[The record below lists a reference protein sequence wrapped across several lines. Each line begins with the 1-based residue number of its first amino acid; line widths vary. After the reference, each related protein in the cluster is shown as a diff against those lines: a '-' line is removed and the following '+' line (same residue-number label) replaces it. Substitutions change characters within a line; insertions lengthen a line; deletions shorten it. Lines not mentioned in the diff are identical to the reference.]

1 MVQYTL
7 MSEKTPIKTAS
18 KDILA
23 RAMAMEDITVE
34 HRADAPTAYF
44 DTKNR
49 VLCLP
54 VWKDMDS
61 ATYDMLVGHEVS
73 HALHTPA
80 EGWQEFIGQ
89 DGRKH
94 MFLNCVED
102 ARIERMIKAK
112 FPGLRKDFASAYNSL
127 HDQDLFEIAGKDISD
142 LPLID
147 RLNLEFKLG
156 LFGLVDV
163 PFSADEKP
171 YVTRM
176 AETVTFQE
184 VMTLADELYE
194 LQKDEDE
201 KNKPE
206 QVESGEGSPGAGE
219 DGEGQEGSDSSDA
232 SGEDESEDSGS
243 GTSGAGDEGDDES
256 EGASS
261 GEGDE
266 SGEDSGAGADEDT
279 DDGESAD
286 STEGDPSNGEGSD
299 ELSYDDYEN
308 NIDAAGST
316 QRAFERG
323 MEEMRDGNAKDHSY
337 RTLPKMV
344 LENCIVDWKTIT
356 QDMSD
361 YSTRRDERR
370 SEHYSQ
376 SLAENRME
384 LQKFLSKSRP
394 TVMHMVQ
401 QFQMKQAADADK
413 KTEIAKTGVL
423 DTTTMINYRWS
434 EDIFVKNEVCADG
447 KSHGMVMF
455 VDWSGS
461 MSGILKD
468 TVQQLLVL
476 VEFCRKAG
484 IPYDVYAFSS
494 NQFVKNPKGYDRYSK
509 EYSDLVEKIE
519 SRKQYTADRDD
530 ALRPHTFQ
538 LYHYLSSEMNAR
550 QYKTAL
556 QNFWWITE
564 ASCCYRS
571 GMPSHYSLGCTPL
584 NEAVLAAME
593 IVPEFQR
600 RNDVQIVNAV
610 FLSDGEGHGI
620 GIGGYYRDKSFLR
633 DHKTR
638 KTYECGNGVGAET
651 FCLIECLKDKTGCNT
666 ISIRLHDRKDIRNLR
681 YTYWSEDQQFAAAAT
696 QFRKENFVTI
706 DVQGYDEYFIVKGDL
721 KVEFDALDNLGD
733 NESFTKI
740 RNAFMKGNNSKK
752 SSRVIA
758 NRIVDIIAA

>member
-1 MVQYTL
+1 MT
-7 MSEKTPIKTAS
+7 KIRTAS

-34 HRADAPTAYF
+34 HRADAPSAYF

-54 VWKDMDS
+54 VWKDMDD
-61 ATYDMLVGHEVS
+61 AIYDMLVGHEVS

-80 EGWQEFIGQ
+80 EGWQEFVAQ

-102 ARIERMIKAK
+102 ARIERMIKDK
-112 FPGLRKDFASAYNSL
+112 FPGLRKDFASAYKSL
-127 HDQDLFEIAGKDISD
+127 HDQDLFEIAGKDISS

-163 PFSADEKP
+163 PFSADERQ

-176 AETVTFQE
+176 AEAVTFEE
-184 VMTLADELYE
+184 VMTLADDLYE
-194 LQKDEDE
+194 LQKQEDE

-206 QVESGEGSPGAGE
+206 QVESDEGSPGAGE
-219 DGEGQEGSDSSDA
+219 DGEGQEGSTSPDA
-232 SGEDESEDSGS
+232 DGEDESSGS
-243 GTSGAGDEGDDES
+243 GTSGAGDEGDDETD
-256 EGASS
+256 GASS

-266 SGEDSGAGADEDT
+266 SGEDSGASANDDT
-279 DDGESAD
+279 DDGESAE
-286 STEGDPSNGEGSD
+286 STEGENGQSGEGD
-299 ELSYDDYEN
+299 NELSYDDYEN

-323 MEEMRDGNAKDHSY
+323 MEEMRDENAESFAY
-337 RTLPKMV
+337 RTLPKMI
-344 LENCIVDWKTIT
+344 LENCVVGWETIT
-356 QDMSD
+356 EDMASSHARMTSD
-361 YSTRRDERR
+361 NR
-370 SEHYSQ
+370 SEYYTSQ
-376 SLAENRME
+376 IAENRKN
-384 LQKFLSKSRP
+384 LQQFQNKSRP

-413 KTEIAKTGVL
+413 KTSIAKTGVL
-423 DTTTMINYRWS
+423 DTTSMINYRWS
-434 EDIFVKNEVCADG
+434 EDIFVKNEVHADG

-461 MSGILKD
+461 MSGILQD
-468 TVQQLLVL
+468 TVEQLLVL

-494 NQFVKNPKGYDRYSK
+494 NEFVSNPKGYDRYSD
-509 EYSDLVEKIE
+509 EYREMLEKLE
-519 SRKQYTADRDD
+519 ERKQYTADREDS
-530 ALRPHTFQ
+530 LRPHSFQ
-538 LYHYLSSEMNAR
+538 LYHYLSSDMNAR

-556 QNFWWITE
+556 QNFWYISE
-564 ASCCYRS
+564 AATQYRS
-571 GMPSHYSLGCTPL
+571 GIPSHYQLGCTPL
-584 NEAVLAAME
+584 NEAVLCAME
-593 IVPEFQR
+593 IVPEFQQ
-600 RNDVQIVNAV
+600 RNGTQIVNTV

-620 GIGGYYRDKSFLR
+620 GIRTGWRSDRGVLR

-638 KTYECGNGVGAET
+638 RTYACGNQQGAET
-651 FCLIECLKDKTGCNT
+651 FCLIECLKDKTGCNA
-666 ISIRLHDRKDIRNLR
+666 ISIRLHDSKHIKNLR
-681 YTYWSEDQQFAAAAT
+681 YTYWADDNNFEQACHQYK
-696 QFRKENFVTI
+696 KENFVTI
-706 DVQGYDEYFIVKGDL
+706 DVQGYDKYFIVKGDL
-721 KVEFDALDNLGD
+721 KVEFDALDNVGD
-733 NESFTKI
+733 DASYTRIK
-740 RNAFMKGNNSKK
+740 NAFMKGNTSKK

-758 NRIVDIIAA
+758 SQIVDIIAA

>member
-7 MSEKTPIKTAS
+7 MSQVKTTIRTAS

-54 VWKDMDS
+54 VWQDMDDS
-61 ATYDMLVGHEVS
+61 IYDMLVGHEVS

-80 EGWQEFIGQ
+80 EGWQEFVGQ

-112 FPGLRKDFASAYNSL
+112 FPGLRRDFSSAYKSL
-127 HDQDLFEIAGKDISD
+127 YDQDMFEIAGKDISTM
-142 LPLID
+142 PLID
-147 RLNLEFKLG
+147 RLNIEFKLG

-163 PFSADEKP
+163 PFSADEQQ

-176 AETVTFQE
+176 AEADTFEE

-194 LQKDEDE
+194 LQKQEDE
-201 KNKPE
+201 KNQPE
-206 QVESGEGSPGAGE
+206 QVEAGAGTPGAGE
-219 DGEGQEGSDSSDA
+219 DGEGQEGTSSPDA
-232 SGEDESEDSGS
+232 GGEDESEDSGS
-243 GTSGAGDEGDDES
+243 GASGTGEEGDEES
-256 EGASS
+256 DGASS

-266 SGEDSGAGADEDT
+266 SGEDSGASANDDT

-286 STEGDPSNGEGSD
+286 SEDGDSSNGDSSD

-308 NIDAAGST
+308 DIDAAGST

-323 MEEMRDGNAKDHSY
+323 MEEMRDEDATEHTY
-337 RTLPKMV
+337 RTLPKMI

-356 QDMSD
+356 DDM
-361 YSTRRDERR
+361 TA
-370 SEHYSQ
+370 HYARQ
-376 SLAENRME
+376 TDAVGYMGDLAENRKN
-384 LQKFLSKSRP
+384 LQAFLNKSRP

-423 DTTTMINYRWS
+423 DTTTMISYRWS
-434 EDIFVKNEVCADG
+434 EDIFVKNEVHADG

-461 MSGILKD
+461 MGGILQD
-468 TVQQLLVL
+468 TVEQLLVL

-494 NQFVKNPKGYDRYSK
+494 NQFTPNPKGYDRYSD
-509 EYSDLVEKIE
+509 EYRDLLDSLPE
-519 SRKQYTADRDD
+519 RAQYTADRDD
-530 ALRPHTFQ
+530 ALKPHHFQ
-538 LYHYLSSEMNAR
+538 LYHYLSSGMNAR

-564 ASCCYRS
+564 SACHYRRC
-571 GMPSHYSLGCTPL
+571 PSHYSLGCTPL
-584 NEAVLAAME
+584 NEAVLCAME

-600 RNDVQIVNAV
+600 RNGTQIVNTV

-620 GIGGYYRDKSFLR
+620 GISGYYSRDKGFLR
-633 DHKTR
+633 DQKTR
-638 KTYECGNGVGAET
+638 KTYECGRGQGAET
-651 FCLIECLKDKTGCNT
+651 YCLVECLKDKTGCNA
-666 ISIRLHDRKDIRNLR
+666 ISIRLHDRKDIKNLR
-681 YTYWSEDQQFAAAAT
+681 YTYWADDNQFAQAAN
-696 QFRKENFVTI
+696 QYKKDNFVTI
-706 DVQGYDEYFIVKGDL
+706 DVAGYDKYFIVKGDL
-721 KVEFDALDNLGD
+721 KVEFDALDNVD
-733 NESFTKI
+733 DDASFTVIK
-740 RNAFMKGNNSKK
+740 NAFMKGSTSKK

-758 NRIVDIIAA
+758 SQIVDIIAA

>member
-1 MVQYTL
+1 
-7 MSEKTPIKTAS
+7 
-18 KDILA
+18 
-23 RAMAMEDITVE
+23 
-34 HRADAPTAYF
+34 
-44 DTKNR
+44 
-49 VLCLP
+49 
-54 VWKDMDS
+54 
-61 ATYDMLVGHEVS
+61 MLVGHEVS

-80 EGWQEFIGQ
+80 EGWQKFVGE

-102 ARIERMIKAK
+102 ARIERMIKSK
-112 FPGLRKDFASAYNSL
+112 FPGLRKDFASAYKTL
-127 HDQDLFEIAGKDISD
+127 FEQDLFEIAGKDISS

-163 PFSADEKP
+163 PFSADEQQ

-176 AETVTFQE
+176 DEAETFEE
-184 VMTLADELYE
+184 VMTLADELYA
-194 LQKDEDE
+194 LQKQEDE

-206 QVESGEGSPGAGE
+206 QVESGEGSPGEGE
-219 DGEGQEGSDSSDA
+219 DGEGQEGTSSNA
-232 SGEDESEDSGS
+232 SGEDESEGSGS
-243 GTSGAGDEGDDES
+243 SGTGEEGDDES
-256 EGASS
+256 DGAGN

-266 SGEDSGAGADEDT
+266 SDEDSGASADDDT

-286 STEGDPSNGEGSD
+286 SEDSDSSNGGTPS
-299 ELSYDDYEN
+299 ELNYDDYEN

-323 MEEMRDGNAKDHSY
+323 LEDMRDSNASDFTY
-337 RTLPKMV
+337 RTLPTMNLKH
-344 LENCIVDWKTIT
+344 CIVDWKTIT
-356 QDMSD
+356 EDMSFSYANHSKND
-361 YSTRRDERR
+361 THNFDET
-370 SEHYSQ
+370 
-376 SLAENRME
+376 LTENRKN
-384 LQKFLSKSRP
+384 LQAFLNKSRP

-423 DTTTMINYRWS
+423 DTTTMVNYRWS

-461 MSGILKD
+461 MSNIIND
-468 TVQQLLVL
+468 TVEQLLVL

-494 NQFVKNPKGYDRYSK
+494 NQFVHNPKGYHRYTD
-509 EYSDLVEKIE
+509 EYRDLLSNRPEQ
-519 SRKQYTADRDD
+519 KQFTVNREDS
-530 ALRPHTFQ
+530 LQPHPFQ
-538 LYHYLSSEMNAR
+538 LYHYLSSGMNAR

-564 ASCCYRS
+564 CCCQYHREWV
-571 GMPSHYSLGCTPL
+571 PSHYSLGCTPL

-593 IVPEFQR
+593 IIPEFQR
-600 RNDVQIVNAV
+600 RNGTQIVNTV

-620 GIGGYYRDKSFLR
+620 GIRGWRSRDRGFLR
-633 DHKTR
+633 DQKTQR
-638 KTYECGNGVGAET
+638 TYECGHDQGAET
-651 FCLIECLKDKTGCNT
+651 YCLIECLKDKTGCNT
-666 ISIRLHDRKDIRNLR
+666 ISIRLHDNKNIKNLR
-681 YTYWSEDQQFAAAAT
+681 YTFWNDTSVEGFKSFDDACRSYKKD
-696 QFRKENFVTI
+696 NFVTV
-706 DVQGYDEYFIVKGDL
+706 DVPGYDEYFIVKGDL
-721 KVEFDALDNLGD
+721 KVEFDALENVDDDASL
-733 NESFTKI
+733 TVIK
-740 RNAFMKGNNSKK
+740 NAFLKGNTNKK

-758 NRIVDIIAA
+758 NRIVEIIAA